1 MLVHEALRLQLI
13 ADAGVLALV
22 SSRIFPAV
30 TPQTVTQPTVYYRT
44 LNEDSDFILETP
56 GYSGLGVFQIR
67 YSAAAPLSAGGYDT
81 AQEVRQAIRQCL
93 EGFQGLITDTESS
106 PDETLDIKGVFLAG
120 TDEFY
125 HDPTQTHHAMVD
137 FQVWA
142 DQQRPT
148 P

>member
-1 MLVHEALRLQLI
+1 MFVHEALKLRLI
-13 ADAGVLALV
+13 ADPGVLALV
-22 SSRIFPAV
+22 SERIYPAT
-30 TPQTVTQPTVYYRT
+30 TPQKTLQPTVYYRT
-44 LNEDSDFILETP
+44 LNEDSDFIFDSP
-56 GYSGLGVFQIR
+56 GYSGLGLYQIR
-67 YSAAAPLSAGGYDT
+67 YSAAANGLGSFST

-106 PDETLDIKGVFLAG
+106 PDETLDIKGIFLAG